1 MGILSRFKNIMSA
14 NINAMLDKAED
25 PAKMI
30 DQTLRQLATDLAEVK
45 KETAAVMAEE
55 TRTRREAD
63 ENIAEVNKNMD
74 LAKKALQAG
83 NEDHARV
90 FLNKK
95 HELEDIG
102 TGLQK
107 VAEAAQANAVQMR
120 QMHDKLVND
129 ISTLQ
134 KRKQTIKANLAMAKA
149 TENVNKFVS
158 SSDAGTKAEGALA
171 AFDRYEKAAQAR
183 LDKAQALDKL
193 NDVPEDDAKALASL
207 YANGGGAALDDEL
220 NALKVEMGLLPATHA
235 DDELKALYDELG
247 DGLGFNEN

>member
-30 DQTLRQLATDLAEVK
+30 DQTLRSLATDLAEVK
-45 KETAAVMAEE
+45 KETATVMAEE

-63 ENIAEVNKNMD
+63 ANIAEVNKNME
-74 LAKKALQAG
+74 LAKKALAAG

-95 HELEDIG
+95 HELEDVG

-129 ISTLQ
+129 ISQLQ
-134 KRKQTIKANLAMAKA
+134 KRKTTINANLAIAKA
-149 TENVNKFVS
+149 TEKVNEFVNT
-158 SSDAGTKAEGALA
+158 SDAGTKAEGALA

-183 LDKAQALDKL
+183 LDKAQAIDKL

-207 YANGGGAALDDEL
+207 YASGGGAALDDEI
-220 NALKVEMGLLPATHA
+220 NAMKVEMGLLPANHQ
-235 DDELKALYDELG
+235 DDEIKALYDELG